1 MENTVNCNG
10 CTACETVNINGLPI
24 CRHNEF
30 CGGCIHQETPYEKQ
44 KLEKGKE
51 VLRLMKEKEADLS
64 TLEHEF
70 KPEDLIGAPKLYHY
84 RNKME
89 YTFGDLVKDGEMTL
103 GMHKKGNFMS
113 IITVDECQ
121 IVDEDFNRVLR
132 ATLDFCNERGYNF
145 YHKKSH
151 LGLMRNLVLR
161 KGVRTK
167 ELLVNVVTSSQI
179 EFDEEAY
186 ADMICSLPL
195 DNEVVGVLHTLNDGI
210 ADTVTPEEVRI
221 IRGRDYYNEEI
232 MGLKFKVSAFSFF
245 QTNVEAAERLYKDA
259 LAMLPDFEGKVAFD
273 LFCGTGTITQALA
286 TKAKKAVGVEIV
298 EEAVVAARE
307 NAKLNGLDNCEF
319 IAGDVFDVL
328 DNITEKPDV
337 IVVDPPR
344 MGILPK
350 TIDKILKYGV
360 NEILYISCN
369 PRTLVENI
377 RYMEFYGYKPIKM
390 KAYDNFPMTKHIE
403 TVVLLSKKDL

>member
-1 MENTVNCNG
+1 MENKIANTV
-10 CTACETVNINGLPI
+10 CETCEILNINGLPV
-24 CRHNEF
+24 CKHNEF
-30 CGGCIHQETPYEKQ
+30 CGGCIHQETSYEKQ

-64 TLEHEF
+64 TLEKEF

-121 IVDEDFNRVLR
+121 IVDEDFNKVLR
-132 ATLDFCNERGYNF
+132 ATLDFCNEKGYRF

-161 KGVRTK
+161 KGVRTN
-167 ELLVNVVTSSQI
+167 ELLINVVTSSQI
-179 EFDEEAY
+179 EFAEEEY
-186 ADMICSLPL
+186 AEMILSLNL
-195 DNEVVGVLHTLNDGI
+195 DNEVVGILHTLNDGI
-210 ADTVTPEEVRI
+210 ADTVNPEEVRI
-221 IRGRDYYNEEI
+221 IRGRDYYNEVI
-232 MGLKFKVSAFSFF
+232 MGLKFRVSAFSFF
-245 QTNVEAAERLYKDA
+245 QTNVEAAERLYIDA
-259 LAMLPDFEGKVAFD
+259 LSMLPDFGGKIAFD

-298 EEAVVAARE
+298 EEAVIAARE

-369 PRTLVENI
+369 PRTLAENI
-377 RYMEFYGYKPIKM
+377 HYMEYYGYKPVKM

-403 TVVLLSKKDL
+403 TVVLLSKN

>member
-1 MENTVNCNG
+1 MDNIKDNEAIKCVNDLCV
-10 CTACETVNINGLPI
+10 CK
-24 CRHNEF
+24 HNEF
-30 CGGCIHQETPYEKQ
+30 CGGCIHQEIPYEKQ
-44 KLEKGKE
+44 KIMKGNE

-64 TLEHEF
+64 TLETEF
-70 KPEDLIGAPKLYHY
+70 RPEDLVGAPKLYHY

-121 IVDEDFNRVLR
+121 LVDTDFNIILK
-132 ATLDFCNERGYNF
+132 ATLSFCNEKGYKF

-151 LGLMRNLVLR
+151 IGLMRNLVLR
-161 KGVRTK
+161 KGVRTN
-167 ELLVNVVTSSQI
+167 ELLVNIVTSSQVY
-179 EFDEEAY
+179 FDEDAY
-186 ADMICSLPL
+186 ADMIYGLPL
-195 DNEVVGVLHTLNDGI
+195 ENKVVGVLHTINDGI

-259 LAMLPDFEGKVAFD
+259 LSMLPDFEGKVAFD

-298 EEAVVAARE
+298 EEAVIAARE

-328 DNITEKPDV
+328 DGITEKPDV

-369 PRTLVENI
+369 PRTLAENI
-377 RYMEFYGYKPIKM
+377 HYMEYYGYKPVKM

-403 TVVLLSKKDL
+403 TVVLMSRKEK

>member
-1 MENTVNCNG
+1 MENKIADNV
-10 CTACETVNINGLPI
+10 CETCEILNINGLPV
-24 CRHNEF
+24 CKHNEF
-30 CGGCIHQETPYEKQ
+30 CGGCIHQETSYEKQ

-64 TLEHEF
+64 TLENEF
-70 KPEDLIGAPKLYHY
+70 RPEDLIGAPKLYHY

-121 IVDEDFNRVLR
+121 IVDEDFNKVLR
-132 ATLDFCNERGYNF
+132 ATLDFCNEKGYKF

-151 LGLMRNLVLR
+151 HGLMRNLVLR
-161 KGVRTK
+161 KGVRTS
-167 ELLVNVVTSSQI
+167 ELLINVVTSSQI
-179 EFDEEAY
+179 EFAEEEY
-186 ADMICSLPL
+186 AEMILSLDL
-195 DNEVVGVLHTLNDGI
+195 DNEVVGILHTLNDGI
-210 ADTVTPEEVRI
+210 ADTVNPEEVRI
-221 IRGRDYYNEEI
+221 IRGRDYYNEVI
-232 MGLKFKVSAFSFF
+232 MGLKFRVSAFSFF
-245 QTNVEAAERLYKDA
+245 QTNVEAAERLYMDA
-259 LAMLPDFEGKVAFD
+259 LSMLPDFDGKIAFD

-298 EEAVVAARE
+298 EEAVIAARE

-369 PRTLVENI
+369 PRTLAENI
-377 RYMEFYGYKPIKM
+377 HYMEYYGYKPVKM

-403 TVVLLSKKDL
+403 TVVLLSKN

>member
-1 MENTVNCNG
+1 MESTVACNCEKVQYNERPV
-10 CTACETVNINGLPI
+10 CI
-24 CRHNEF
+24 HNEF

-64 TLEHEF
+64 TLEKEF
-70 KPEDLIGAPKLYHY
+70 NPEDLVGAPRLYNY

-103 GMHKKGNFMS
+103 GMHKKGNYMS

-121 IVDEDFNRVLR
+121 IVDEDFNKVLR
-132 ATLDFCNERGYNF
+132 ATLDFCNERGYKF

-161 KGVRTK
+161 KGVRTS
-167 ELLVNVVTSSQI
+167 ELLINVVTSSQV
-179 EFDEEAY
+179 EFDEEGY
-186 ADMICSLPL
+186 ADMISGLSL
-195 DNEVVGVLHTLNDGI
+195 DNEVVGILHTINDSI
-210 ADTVTPEEVRI
+210 ADTVTPEKVI
-221 IRGRDYYNEEI
+221 TVRGRDYYNEEI

-245 QTNVEAAERLYKDA
+245 QTNVEAAERLYLDA
-259 LAMLPDFEGKVAFD
+259 LSMLPDFEGKVAFD

-307 NAKLNGLDNCEF
+307 NAKLNGLNNCEF

-369 PRTLVENI
+369 PRTLAENI
-377 RYMEFYGYKPIKM
+377 RYMEYYGYKPVKM

-403 TVVLLSKKDL
+403 TVCLLSKEAR